1 MRKRPPT
8 AVRAQ
13 LPASGSPRARV
24 SIRGMSE
31 ATSKDPRLTAI
42 IVASALFMQNLD
54 SAAVTTALPAMARDL
69 GEEPARLGV
78 AITSYLVALTVFIP
92 VSGWVADRYGPKRV
106 FMFAIALFAAS
117 SALCGLAGGLPGLV
131 AARIVQGLAGAMM
144 VPVGRLLLLRGLR
157 KDQMLTAM
165 AWLTMPGM
173 LGPISGPMLGGVLTD
188 LAGWRSVFW
197 INVPVGILG
206 LILVAWKIPS
216 MVTEHP
222 GPPDTRGLLLVGGAL
237 TLFMFSLE
245 TIGRGVMPPGWPEAG
260 LLLGIALGVIAWRH
274 CRRAERPALDLS
286 LLRVPSFHAAMFAG
300 SLFRI
305 GAGASPFLV
314 PVLLQVGFGWAASEA
329 GFVSFATALGAL
341 FMKPLARPILRW
353 AGFRGTVMWGGLA
366 AAVTLGGSALFTPNW
381 PIWGMFIWLAL
392 SGLARSLQFTSLNTL
407 SFAELPQSRLSAA
420 TGFMGMAQQ
429 MAPALGTVLATAT
442 LEFSA
447 HLHGRHELAVQDFSA
462 GFVVAALVVAL
473 ATPFYARLPKDI
485 GHEVSGQR
493 RGAG

>member
-1 MRKRPPT
+1 MMP
-8 AVRAQ
+8 
-13 LPASGSPRARV
+13 
-24 SIRGMSE
+24 MSE
-31 ATSKDPRLTAI
+31 AVPKDPRLTAI

-92 VSGWVADRYGPKRV
+92 VSGWVADKFGPKRV

-117 SALCGLAGGLPGLV
+117 SAMCGLAGGLTGLV
-131 AARIVQGLAGAMM
+131 VARVVQGLAGAMM

-165 AWLTMPGM
+165 AWLTMPAM
-173 LGPISGPMLGGVLTD
+173 LGPITGPMLGGVLTD

-197 INVPVGILG
+197 INVPVGVLG
-206 LILVAWKIPS
+206 LLMVAWKIPA
-216 MVTEHP
+216 MQVEDP
-222 GPPDTRGLLLVGGAL
+222 GPPDARGLLLVGGAL
-237 TLFMFSLE
+237 TLFMIGLE
-245 TIGRGVMPPGWPEAG
+245 TIGRHVLPTAWPEVA
-260 LLLGIALGVIAWRH
+260 LVLGIVTGVFAIRH
-274 CRRAERPALDLS
+274 CRRAARPALDLT
-286 LLRVPSFHAAMFAG
+286 LLKVPSFHAALFAG

-341 FMKPLARPILRW
+341 MMKPLARPILR
-353 AGFRGTVMWGGLA
+353 AVGFRGTVIWGGLA
-366 AAVTLGGSALFTPNW
+366 AAVTLAGSAMFTPSW
-381 PIWGMFIWLAL
+381 PIWAMFVWLAL

-407 SFAELPQSRLSAA
+407 SFADLPQNRLSAG

-429 MAPALGTVLATAT
+429 MAPALGTVLATTT
-442 LEFSA
+442 LEISA
-447 HLHGRHELAVQDFSA
+447 WAHGRHELAVEDFSVGFLVA
-462 GFVVAALVVAL
+462 GLVSAL
-473 ATPFYARLPKDI
+473 ATPLYARLPADI

-493 RGAG
+493 RK